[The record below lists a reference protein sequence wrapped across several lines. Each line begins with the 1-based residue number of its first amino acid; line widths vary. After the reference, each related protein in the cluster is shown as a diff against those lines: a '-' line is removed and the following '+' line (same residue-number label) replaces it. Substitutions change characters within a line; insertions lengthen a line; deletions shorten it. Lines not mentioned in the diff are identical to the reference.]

1 MLSLFIPLPHPQ
13 IKVTTSPGNFW
24 SCRSS
29 KKATATLNSRVT
41 ISLGDPV
48 QKPQNPKDKLFRK
61 QGRLQLLMLW
71 RCPLNT
77 DRLYPSWPKQTS
89 YTQNKVFLT
98 IKSLRRSQAVN
109 YSLSSFRGI
118 RYYWE
123 FLGLILPALRTNS
136 HSCPTGTSWANT
148 APSTRTL
155 GLVFRTAGWGCPSIS
170 YSCPWNDPP
179 ETEPH
184 P

>member
-1 MLSLFIPLPHPQ
+1 MVSLFLPLPHPQ

-61 QGRLQLLMLW
+61 QGPLQLLMLW
-71 RCPLNT
+71 RYPLNT
-77 DRLYPSWPKQTS
+77 NRLYPSWPKQTS

-98 IKSLRRSQAVN
+98 IKSLRRSQTVN

-118 RYYWE
+118 RYYCE
-123 FLGLILPALRTNS
+123 FLGSILQALRTNS
-136 HSCPTGTSWANT
+136 HWCPTGTSWANK

-155 GLVFRTAGWGCPSIS
+155 GLVFRAAGWGCPSAS
-170 YSCPWNDPP
+170 YSCPWNDPL
-179 ETEPH
+179 ETKPC